1 MGDIVRHYAFLKGFL
16 KKNLWRYALGVVF
29 LILVDACEVIVP
41 RILGPITD
49 GLANGTMD
57 YKGLMRY
64 VWLLT
69 AVGAFAMV
77 NRFLWRWFVNRTSRK
92 ADYHMRKMLFD
103 KFMSLSE
110 RYYTQNKTGD
120 LMAHA
125 TNDIRA
131 VRESLGSGTVLTFD
145 SLFLTIATT
154 IMLFISVPTKL
165 ALLGLVPFPMIA
177 VAVFFFGKVIN
188 KRFKEVQESFS
199 ELTDSAQESFSGIR
213 VIKGFAQE
221 ELETDNFMKSAKKNF
236 DKNVALM
243 KVDAVFDPMINMF
256 ATLAF
261 VIAIWKGGSMVA
273 NGEITLGSFV
283 MFYSYL
289 GSLVWPMIG
298 MGWVIN
304 IIQRG
309 MASAARLNKI
319 FMEVPDIKDAPDSVG
334 HFEFKGSIR
343 IEDLTFSYEPDG
355 TRPVIKHLSA
365 NVKAG
370 QVLAIVG
377 RLGSGKSSLASVLT
391 RLYNPPEGTVFID
404 GVDINKIPVST
415 LRKQI
420 GCVPQESFL
429 FSTTIRD
436 NIAFSDHDLSDAE
449 VERYAKIAH
458 IYDDIIEF
466 PAKFGTMVGERGVTL
481 SGGQKQRVAIAR
493 ALIHRPRIV
502 ILDDCL
508 SAVDTQTEE
517 SILTALGEELK
528 GHTSIIISHRI
539 STIKHADEII
549 VLDDGD
555 VIERGRHDELVE
567 LGGTYADMYS
577 RQLLEEELA
586 AL

>member
-1 MGDIVRHYAFLKGFL
+1 MRHYAFLKGFL

-221 ELETDNFMKSAKKNF
+221 ELETDNFM
-236 DKNVALM
+236 
-243 KVDAVFDPMINMF
+243 
-256 ATLAF
+256 
-261 VIAIWKGGSMVA
+261 
-273 NGEITLGSFV
+273 
-283 MFYSYL
+283 
-289 GSLVWPMIG
+289 
-298 MGWVIN
+298 
-304 IIQRG
+304 
-309 MASAARLNKI
+309 
-319 FMEVPDIKDAPDSVG
+319 
-334 HFEFKGSIR
+334 
-343 IEDLTFSYEPDG
+343 
-355 TRPVIKHLSA
+355 
-365 NVKAG
+365 
-370 QVLAIVG
+370 
-377 RLGSGKSSLASVLT
+377 
-391 RLYNPPEGTVFID
+391 
-404 GVDINKIPVST
+404 
-415 LRKQI
+415 
-420 GCVPQESFL
+420 
-429 FSTTIRD
+429 
-436 NIAFSDHDLSDAE
+436 
-449 VERYAKIAH
+449 
-458 IYDDIIEF
+458 
-466 PAKFGTMVGERGVTL
+466 
-481 SGGQKQRVAIAR
+481 
-493 ALIHRPRIV
+493 
-502 ILDDCL
+502 
-508 SAVDTQTEE
+508 
-517 SILTALGEELK
+517 
-528 GHTSIIISHRI
+528 
-539 STIKHADEII
+539 
-549 VLDDGD
+549 
-555 VIERGRHDELVE
+555 
-567 LGGTYADMYS
+567 
-577 RQLLEEELA
+577 
-586 AL
+586 

>member
-1 MGDIVRHYAFLKGFL
+1 MKHYAFLKKFL
-16 KKNLWRYALGVVF
+16 KKNLWRYLVGVIF
-29 LILVDACEVIVP
+29 LILVDFTEVIVP

-49 GLANGTMD
+49 GLADGTLD
-57 YKGLMRY
+57 NKGLMYY
-64 VWLLT
+64 VWLL
-69 AVGAFAMV
+69 VGVGLFAMV
-77 NRFLWRWFVNRTSRK
+77 NRFLWRWFVNRTSRH
-92 ADYHMRKMLFD
+92 ADYQMRKMLFE
-103 KFMSLSE
+103 KFTQLSE

-131 VRESLGSGTVLTFD
+131 VRESLGSGIVLTFD

-165 ALLGLVPFPMIA
+165 AVLGLLPFPMLA
-177 VAVFFFGKVIN
+177 VAVFYFGKVIN
-188 KRFKEVQESFS
+188 QRFKAVQESFS
-199 ELTDSAQESFSGIR
+199 DLTDKAQESISGIR

-221 ELETDNFMKSAKKNF
+221 DFETDNFMKSARNNF

-243 KVDAVFDPMINMF
+243 KVDAVFEPMINIF

-261 VIAIWKGGSMVA
+261 VIAIWQGGTMVA
-273 NGEITLGSFV
+273 KGDITLGSFV

-319 FMEVPDIKDAPDSVG
+319 FNEVPDIEDAPDAVAP
-334 HFEFKGSIR
+334 FEINGDITIR
-343 IEDLTFSYEPDG
+343 DLTFSYEKDG
-355 TRPVIKHLSA
+355 SRPVLKGLSA
-365 NVKAG
+365 DVKAG

-377 RLGSGKSSLASVLT
+377 RLGSGKSSLAAVLT
-391 RLYNPPEGTVFID
+391 RLYNPPAGTVFVD
-404 GVDINKIPVST
+404 GIDINRIPIST

-436 NIAFSDHDLSDAE
+436 NIAFSDPGISDSE
-449 VERYAKIAH
+449 VEKYAKIAH
-458 IYDDIIEF
+458 IYNDVSEF
-466 PAKFGTMVGERGVTL
+466 PDKFSTMVGERGVTL
-481 SGGQKQRVAIAR
+481 SGGQKQRVSIAR
-493 ALIHRPRIV
+493 ALIHNPKIV

-517 SILTALGEELK
+517 SILKALNEELK

-555 VIERGRHDELVE
+555 VIERGRHDELVD
-567 LGGTYADMYS
+567 LGGIYSDMYR

>member
-1 MGDIVRHYAFLKGFL
+1 MRNYAFLKAFM
-16 KKNLWRYALGVVF
+16 KKNAWRYLLGVVF
-29 LILVDACEVIVP
+29 LILVDATEVIMP

-49 GLANGTMD
+49 GLAEGSLD
-57 YKGLMRY
+57 YPRLMYY

-69 AVGAFAMV
+69 GISAFAML

-92 ADYHMRKMLFD
+92 ADYEMRKMLFA
-103 KFMSLSE
+103 KFTELSD

-131 VRESLGSGTVLTFD
+131 VRESLGTGIVLTFD

-154 IMLFISVPTKL
+154 IMLFVSVPTRL
-165 ALLGLVPFPMIA
+165 ALLGLIPFPLIA
-177 VAVFFFGKVIN
+177 VCVFYFGKIIN
-188 KRFKEVQESFS
+188 QRFKAVQESFS
-199 ELTDSAQESFSGIR
+199 DLTDRAQESISGIR

-221 ELETDNFMKSAKKNF
+221 EMETSNFMKAAKNNF

-243 KVDAVFDPMINMF
+243 KVDAVFEPMINIF

-261 VIAIWKGGSMVA
+261 VIAIWQGGMMVA
-273 NGEITLGSFV
+273 NGDITLGSFV
-283 MFYSYL
+283 IFYSYL
-289 GSLVWPMIG
+289 GSLIWPMIG

-319 FMEVPDIKDAPDSVG
+319 FSEVPDVADAPDAVAPFALRG
-334 HFEFKGSIR
+334 DITIR
-343 IEDLTFSYEPDG
+343 DLTFSYEKDG
-355 TRPVIKHLSA
+355 SRPVLRNLSVD
-365 NVKAG
+365 VKAG
-370 QVLAIVG
+370 SMLAVVG

-391 RLYNPPEGTVFID
+391 RLYNPPSGTVFID
-404 GVDINKIPVST
+404 GIDINRVPLHS
-415 LRKQI
+415 LRTQV
-420 GCVPQESFL
+420 GCVPQDSFL
-429 FSTTIRD
+429 FSATIRE
-436 NIAFSDHDLSDAE
+436 NIAFADSRLPVDE
-449 VERYAKIAH
+449 VEKYARIAH
-458 IYDDIIEF
+458 IHKDVSDF
-466 PAKFGTMVGERGVTL
+466 PDKFETMVGERGVTL

-493 ALIHRPRIV
+493 ALIHKPRIV

-517 SILTALGEELK
+517 SILSALKEELK
-528 GHTSIIISHRI
+528 GHTSIVISHRI
-539 STIKHADEII
+539 STIRHADEIL
-549 VLDDGD
+549 VLDEGE
-555 VIERGRHDELVE
+555 VIERGRHEGLVE
-567 LGGTYADMYS
+567 LDGVYADMYR

>member
-1 MGDIVRHYAFLKGFL
+1 VKHYAFLKEFL
-16 KKNLWRYALGVVF
+16 KKNLWRYLAGVIF
-29 LILVDACEVIVP
+29 LIFVDATEVIVP

-49 GLANGTMD
+49 GLADGSLD
-57 YKGLMRY
+57 YKGLMYY
-64 VWLLT
+64 VWLLI
-69 AVGAFAMV
+69 AVGLFAML
-77 NRFLWRWFVNRTSRK
+77 NRFLWRWFVNRTSRH
-92 ADYHMRKMLFD
+92 ADYQMRKMLFE
-103 KFMSLSE
+103 KFTQLSE

-131 VRESLGSGTVLTFD
+131 VRESLGSGIVLTFD

-165 ALLGLVPFPMIA
+165 AVLGLLPFPMLA
-177 VAVFFFGKVIN
+177 VAVFYFGKVIN
-188 KRFKEVQESFS
+188 QRFKAVQESFS
-199 ELTDSAQESFSGIR
+199 DLTDKAQESISGIR

-221 ELETDNFMKSAKKNF
+221 DFETDNFMKSAKNNF

-243 KVDAVFDPMINMF
+243 KVDAVFEPMINIF

-261 VIAIWKGGSMVA
+261 VIAIWQGGTMVA
-273 NGEITLGSFV
+273 RGDISLGSFV

-319 FMEVPDIKDAPDSVG
+319 FNEVPDIQDPPDAVEP
-334 HFEFKGSIR
+334 FEIKGDITIR
-343 IEDLTFSYEPDG
+343 DLTFSYEKDG
-355 TRPVIKHLSA
+355 SRPVLKGLSA
-365 NVKAG
+365 DVKAG

-377 RLGSGKSSLASVLT
+377 RLGSGKSSLAAVLT
-391 RLYNPPEGTVFID
+391 RLYNPPAGTVFID
-404 GVDINKIPVST
+404 GIDINKIPIST

-436 NIAFSDHDLSDAE
+436 NIAFSDPGIDDSE
-449 VERYAKIAH
+449 VEKYAKIAH
-458 IYDDIIEF
+458 IYKDVVDF
-466 PAKFGTMVGERGVTL
+466 PDKFNTMVGERGVTL
-481 SGGQKQRVAIAR
+481 SGGQKQRVSIAR
-493 ALIHRPRIV
+493 ALIHNPKIV

-517 SILTALGEELK
+517 SILKALNEELK

-549 VLDDGD
+549 VLDDGE
-555 VIERGRHDELVE
+555 VIERGRHEDLVE
-567 LGGTYADMYS
+567 QGGVYSDMYR

>member
-1 MGDIVRHYAFLKGFL
+1 MKHYAFLKAFL
-16 KKNLWRYALGVVF
+16 KKNLWRYLLGVIF
-29 LILVDACEVIVP
+29 LILVDACEVVVP

-49 GLANGTMD
+49 GLADGTLE
-57 YKGLMRY
+57 YKSLMYY
-64 VWLLT
+64 VWWLV
-69 AVGAFAMV
+69 AIGAFAML
-77 NRFLWRWFVNRTSRK
+77 NRFLWRWFVNRTSRR
-92 ADYHMRKMLFD
+92 ADYEMRKMLFR
-103 KFMSLSE
+103 KLTELSE

-131 VRESLGSGTVLTFD
+131 VRESLGTGIVLTFD
-145 SLFLTIATT
+145 SLFLTLATT
-154 IMLFISVPTKL
+154 VMLFASVPTKL
-165 ALLGLVPFPMIA
+165 ALLGLVPFPFIA
-177 VAVFFFGKVIN
+177 VSVFYFGKIIN
-188 KRFKEVQESFS
+188 QRFKAVQESFS
-199 ELTDSAQESFSGIR
+199 DLTDRAQESISGIR

-221 ELETDNFMKSAKKNF
+221 GLETANFMKSAKNNF

-243 KVDAVFDPMINMF
+243 KVDAVFEPMINLF
-256 ATLAF
+256 ATMAF
-261 VIAIWKGGSMVA
+261 VIAIWQGGAMVA
-273 NGEITLGSFV
+273 SGEIGLGSFV

-319 FMEVPDIKDAPDSVG
+319 FTETPDVKDDADAVAPFEIKGDI
-334 HFEFKGSIR
+334 SIR
-343 IEDLTFSYEPDG
+343 NLTFSYEKDG
-355 TRPVIKHLSA
+355 SRPVIKSLDV

-370 QVLAIVG
+370 EMLAVVG

-391 RLYNPPEGTVFID
+391 RLYNPPAGSVFID
-404 GVDINKIPVST
+404 GVDINKIPLST
-415 LRKQI
+415 LRTQV

-429 FSTTIRD
+429 FSTTIRE
-436 NIAFSDHDLSDAE
+436 NIAFADTDLPSE
-449 VERYAKIAH
+449 KVEQYAKIAH
-458 IYDDIIEF
+458 IYQDINEF
-466 PAKFGTMVGERGVTL
+466 PDKFDTMVGERGVTL

-493 ALIHRPRIV
+493 ALIHKPRIV

-517 SILTALGEELK
+517 SILKALTEELK
-528 GHTSIIISHRI
+528 GHTSIVISHRI

-549 VLDDGD
+549 VLDEGN
-555 VIERGRHDELVE
+555 VIERGKHDDLVAQ
-567 LGGTYADMYS
+567 GGIYADMYS

>member
-1 MGDIVRHYAFLKGFL
+1 MKHYAFLKEFL
-16 KKNLWRYALGVVF
+16 KKNLWRYLAGVIF
-29 LILVDACEVIVP
+29 LIFVDATEVIVP

-49 GLANGTMD
+49 GLADGSLD
-57 YKGLMRY
+57 YKGLMYY
-64 VWLLT
+64 VWLLI
-69 AVGAFAMV
+69 AVGLFAML
-77 NRFLWRWFVNRTSRK
+77 NRFLWRWFVNRTSRH
-92 ADYHMRKMLFD
+92 ADYQMRKMLFE
-103 KFMSLSE
+103 KFTQLSE

-131 VRESLGSGTVLTFD
+131 VRESLGSGIVLTFD

-165 ALLGLVPFPMIA
+165 AVLGLLPFPMLA
-177 VAVFFFGKVIN
+177 VAVFYFGKVIN
-188 KRFKEVQESFS
+188 QRFKAVQESFS
-199 ELTDSAQESFSGIR
+199 DLTDKAQESISGIR

-221 ELETDNFMKSAKKNF
+221 DFETDNFMKSAKNNF

-243 KVDAVFDPMINMF
+243 KVDAVFEPMINIF

-261 VIAIWKGGSMVA
+261 VIAIWQGGTMVA
-273 NGEITLGSFV
+273 RGDISLGSFV

-319 FMEVPDIKDAPDSVG
+319 FNEVPDIQDPPDAVEP
-334 HFEFKGSIR
+334 FEIKGDITIR
-343 IEDLTFSYEPDG
+343 DLTFSYEKDG
-355 TRPVIKHLSA
+355 SRPVLKGLSA
-365 NVKAG
+365 DVKAG

-377 RLGSGKSSLASVLT
+377 RLGSGKSSLAAVLT
-391 RLYNPPEGTVFID
+391 RLYNPPAGTVFID
-404 GVDINKIPVST
+404 GIDINKIPIST

-436 NIAFSDHDLSDAE
+436 NIAFSDPGIDDSE
-449 VERYAKIAH
+449 VEKYAKIAH
-458 IYDDIIEF
+458 IYKDVVDF
-466 PAKFGTMVGERGVTL
+466 PDKFNTMVGERGVTL
-481 SGGQKQRVAIAR
+481 SGGQKQRVSIAR
-493 ALIHRPRIV
+493 ALIHNPKIV

-517 SILTALGEELK
+517 SILKALNEELK

-549 VLDDGD
+549 VLDDGE
-555 VIERGRHDELVE
+555 VIERGRHEDLVE
-567 LGGTYADMYS
+567 QGGVYSDMYR

>member
-1 MGDIVRHYAFLKGFL
+1 MRHYAFLKDFL
-16 KKNLWRYALGVVF
+16 KKNAWRYALGVIF
-29 LILVDACEVIVP
+29 LIFVDACEVVVP

-49 GLANGTMD
+49 GLADGTLTHQ
-57 YKGLMRY
+57 GLMRY
-64 VWLLT
+64 VWLLI
-69 AVGAFAMV
+69 AVGAFAML
-77 NRFLWRWFVNRTSRK
+77 NRFLWRWFVNRTSRH
-92 ADYHMRKMLFD
+92 ADYQMRKMLFE
-103 KFMSLSE
+103 KFTSLSE

-131 VRESLGSGTVLTFD
+131 VRESLGSGIVLTFD

-154 IMLFISVPTKL
+154 IMLFVSVPTKM

-177 VAVFFFGKVIN
+177 VAVFYFGKIIN
-188 KRFKEVQESFS
+188 QRFKQVQESFS
-199 ELTDSAQESFSGIR
+199 ELTDKAQESFSGIR

-221 ELETDNFMKSAKKNF
+221 ELETDNFMMSARNNF

-243 KVDAVFDPMINMF
+243 KVDAVFDPMINIF

-261 VIAIWKGGSMVA
+261 VIAIWQGGAMVA
-273 NGEITLGSFV
+273 NGEIGLGSFV

-319 FMEVPDIKDAPDSVG
+319 FSEVPDVKDRPDAVAP
-334 HFEFKGSIR
+334 FEFAGDITIKN
-343 IEDLTFSYEPDG
+343 LTFSYEPDG
-355 TRPVIKHLSA
+355 SRPVIRGLSA
-365 NVKAG
+365 EVKAG
-370 QVLAIVG
+370 QTLAVVG
-377 RLGSGKSSLASVLT
+377 RLGSGKSSLAAVIT
-391 RLYNPPEGTVFID
+391 RLYNPPDGTVFID
-404 GVDINKIPVST
+404 GIDINMIPVSS
-415 LRKQI
+415 LRTQV

-429 FSTTIRD
+429 FSTTIRE
-436 NIAFSDHDLSDAE
+436 NIAFADREIPFDK
-449 VERYAKIAH
+449 VEKYARISH
-458 IYDDIIEF
+458 IYDDVMDF
-466 PAKFGTMVGERGVTL
+466 PDKFDTMVGERGVTL
-481 SGGQKQRVAIAR
+481 SGGQKQRISIAR
-493 ALIHRPRIV
+493 ALIHNPRIV

-517 SILTALGEELK
+517 SILKALDGELI

-549 VLDDGD
+549 VLDEGA

-567 LGGTYADMYS
+567 LDGIYADMYK